1 MRKHYYRATTLQRL
15 DVDRLQNKVIER
27 DCVLGIDVA
36 KEDFA
41 AVLMDGRRQVL
52 EAIKWQHPGETPTL
66 VDLFTERLH
75 FATLEVAMEPS
86 GTYGDALRALLLG
99 RGIPVYRVSPKRT
112 HDAAEV
118 YDGVPSM
125 HDVKASTII
134 ARLHLDGAGEYW
146 PLPDEAHRTWMAK
159 TKILALADDQLH
171 RNVNRLEG
179 LMSRHWPE
187 LCGYL
192 ELGRATVLEL
202 LGQFGSAQR
211 IVAHE
216 AEARALMRRIGR
228 FNLTGDKIDQVLAS
242 AHRTIGLPCV
252 EAERVRIQF
261 VALECRRMQKAVT
274 RLGHEVEAFCKEDSR
289 MGAMAAAVG
298 KRTAAVLFAELGPPD
313 RYDNAGSYMKS
324 MGLNLKE
331 RSSGKK
337 KGRLCITKRGS
348 GIVRRYLFMAALRL
362 IGNDPVVRRWYQ
374 AKIRRDGDI
383 RMKAVVAVMRKL
395 ARALWHVSQG
405 ERFDSSRLF
414 NMPVGA
420 SA

>member
-1 MRKHYYRATTLQRL
+1 MRKHLYRATALQRL
-15 DVDRLQNKVIER
+15 DVEKLQNKVIER

-52 EAIKWQHPGETPTL
+52 EAIKWQHPGETPAL
-66 VDLFTERLH
+66 VELFTERLR

-86 GTYGDALRALLLG
+86 GTYGDALRALWLG

-118 YDGVPSM
+118 YDGVPSL

-134 ARLHLDGAGEYW
+134 ARLHLDGASEYW
-146 PLPDEAHRTWMAK
+146 PLPDEAHRTWKAK
-159 TKILALADDQLH
+159 AKILALADDQFH

-187 LCGYL
+187 LGGYL
-192 ELGRATVLEL
+192 ELGCATVLEL
-202 LGQFGSAQR
+202 LGQFGSPECIA
-211 IVAHE
+211 VHE
-216 AEARALMRRIGR
+216 EEARALMRRIGR
-228 FNLTGDKIDQVLAS
+228 FNLSEEKIDRVLAS
-242 AHRTIGLPCV
+242 ARRTIGIPCV
-252 EAERVRIQF
+252 EAERVRIVF

-274 RLGHEVEAFCKEDSR
+274 GLSHVVEAQCENDPR

-298 KRTAAVLFAELGPPD
+298 KKTAAVLLAELGPPD
-313 RYDNAGSYMKS
+313 RYANAGSYMKS

-331 RSSGKK
+331 HSSGKK

-348 GIVRRYLFMAALRL
+348 GTVRRYLYMAALRL
-362 IGNDPVVRRWYQ
+362 IGNDPVVQRWYQ

-395 ARALWHVSQG
+395 ARALWYVSQG

-414 NMPVGA
+414 KMPVGA